1 MAQRGVKVPP
11 DVAALVSR
19 SDEVVRDTELSEK
32 QALEHVQALNQATLL
47 LEPMVSVTKNRT

>member
-1 MAQRGVKVPP
+1 
-11 DVAALVSR
+11 
-19 SDEVVRDTELSEK
+19 VRDTELSEK

>member
-1 MAQRGVKVPP
+1 
-11 DVAALVSR
+11 VAALVGR

-47 LEPMVSVTKNRT
+47 LEPMVSGTKNRT